1 MHSAISNLGA
11 GGMHDVQLS
20 DIANSVLY
28 GCFFPGGFFAGSV
41 NTNRFPCRVEHPWTA
56 PDPLDRDHRIRP
68 LTRRPLELPSLILA
82 GAILGLSASLFWAA
96 QGAVMMSYPT
106 KRDKGRSYNLFW
118 SLFQL
123 GTLVRHRR
131 LHRHHHHSADVCR
144 IQLCCRTASSAAT
157 AQRSRSRHLWDR
169 GRGAVEFGAITSF
182 LFNDRTRAL
191 VALLTGLGSI
201 IGSVII
207 GLLKDTLPF
216 PRRNSS
222 LVASAAVFLMVC
234 AVWGGGVA
242 FRSTFSVAILC
253 YGGSLFHGTG
263 WTVLLEDPMFA
274 YYVVDAAFNGLAHY
288 TMSAITNEP
297 FRLAR
302 TAAYYKA
309 IRSAGAAVSFGMDA
323 VDTPYLGEI
332 LISWLLIVIALP
344 LSRTYDDDDDVEN
357 AGLTKV
363 VSPKSAAAAQ
373 RAEEN

>member
-1 MHSAISNLGA
+1 MPVAL
-11 GGMHDVQLS
+11 MF
-20 DIANSVLY
+20 VLVSPIKFSLEI
-28 GCFFPGGFFAGSV
+28 GTSLAQ
-41 NTNRFPCRVEHPWTA
+41 TNRFPCRVEHPWTA

-106 KRDKGRSYNLFW
+106 KRDKDRSYNLFW

-144 IQLCCRTASSAAT
+144 IQLARAAAAPRHPRRRRKGRGPGISGTAAGALSSLCACLKTGACWHCFPCSSAPT
-157 AQRSRSRHLWDR
+157 TFYSYQ
-169 GRGAVEFGAITSF
+169 GAITSF

-242 FRSTFSVAILC
+242 FQLDFQR
-253 YGGSLFHGTG
+253 GD
-263 WTVLLEDPMFA
+263 TVLRGKPLPWDWMDSPSGGPIVMMFA
-274 YYVVDAAFNGLAHY
+274 C
-288 TMSAITNEP
+288 E
-297 FRLAR
+297 
-302 TAAYYKA
+302 
-309 IRSAGAAVSFGMDA
+309 
-323 VDTPYLGEI
+323 
-332 LISWLLIVIALP
+332 
-344 LSRTYDDDDDVEN
+344 
-357 AGLTKV
+357 
-363 VSPKSAAAAQ
+363 
-373 RAEEN
+373 